1 MQAPRAGTLQHPDS
15 FSQSLDQAQSI
26 NQQDLY
32 VAYGALASHASPP
45 AWHCLHHRMQ
55 L

>member
-1 MQAPRAGTLQHPDS
+1 MQAPQAGTLQHRDS

-26 NQQDLY
+26 NQHDLY
-32 VAYGALASHASPP
+32 VAYGALASHASPA
-45 AWHCLHHRMQ
+45 AWHCLHCRMR